1 MKERRIVRGQ
11 FLGAER
17 LAGTLL
23 FQGRLRGD
31 VTAKKRPSNSPFPS
45 AKLPLRVIVSVL
57 PYQPFQS

>member
-1 MKERRIVRGQ
+1 MRGQ

-57 PYQPFQS
+57 SYQPFQS